1 MSPYQSIKPVLVE
14 LLGLSRDAIHMH
26 VGFACFIAVVLLT
39 KKSISSFKIL
49 IPGFLFS
56 VLMELMDIRDDYNLG
71 RGPDIV
77 AGIHDL
83 INTNFIPLVI
93 CLMARMKRL
102 KLSQ

>member
-26 VGFACFIAVVLLT
+26 VGFACFIATLLIT
-39 KKSISSFKIL
+39 KRSVTSFKVLVPGIIL
-49 IPGFLFS
+49 S

-71 RGPDIV
+71 RGPNIP
-77 AGIHDL
+77 AMIHDL
-83 INTNFIPLVI
+83 INTNFVPVVI

-102 KLSQ
+102 RIT